1 MTSPHPR
8 RARLAARLRAV
19 RAAAFP
25 SGLQFSRHLGWAQSR
40 VSKLETGMQ
49 FPTPGDI
56 HAWVSGAGAGEAVE
70 AELLELLAAA
80 RVEYNAVRDLARRG
94 GGLAGRQAYLGSL
107 ETQITTLV
115 EYQPAL
121 IPGIVQTAAYA
132 REIAALAAA
141 PAAAGAGSDEIE
153 AMIAERVRR
162 QEILYQP
169 GKKVQVILGEAA
181 LYSRPGSVD
190 TLAGQLDRLL
200 SVTGL
205 SSVQVGVVPLAAPMP
220 VAPLCGF
227 TLLDDEFVLVE
238 TMTGEQR
245 LDGPHEIAVH
255 VTASRQLLHAALTG
269 SDAAALIGRVRAGLR
284 SGDGSDG
291 RDSADGG
298 TGTAA
303 P

>member
-1 MTSPHPR
+1 
-8 RARLAARLRAV
+8 
-19 RAAAFP
+19 
-25 SGLQFSRHLGWAQSR
+25 
-40 VSKLETGMQ
+40 MQ
-49 FPTPGDI
+49 FPTPADI
-56 HAWVSGAGAGEAVE
+56 HAWVHGAGADESVE
-70 AELLELLAAA
+70 AELLDLLAAA

-107 ETQITTLV
+107 ESQVTTLI

-121 IPGIVQTAAYA
+121 VPGIVQTAAYA
-132 REIAALAAA
+132 REMATLAAG
-141 PAAAGAGSDEIE
+141 PLAAGAGDDEID

-169 GKKVQVILGEAA
+169 GKRVQVILGEAA
-181 LYSRPGSVD
+181 LHTRPGSVD

-205 SSVQVGVVPLAAPMP
+205 ANVEIGVVPLSAPTP

-245 LDGPHEIAVH
+245 LDSPHDIAVH
-255 VTASRQLLHAALTG
+255 VTASRKLLHAALTG
-269 SDAAALIGRVRAGLR
+269 REAAALIGRVRADLSSRDVREGRNQEDVRDDR
-284 SGDGSDG
+284 SRPDERGRSDERSRPDG
-291 RDSADGG
+291 RNGA
-298 TGTAA
+298 TG
-303 P
+303 PPP

>member
-1 MTSPHPR
+1 
-8 RARLAARLRAV
+8 
-19 RAAAFP
+19 
-25 SGLQFSRHLGWAQSR
+25 
-40 VSKLETGMQ
+40 MQ

-141 PAAAGAGSDEIE
+141 PATAGVGSDEIE

-291 RDSADGG
+291 KDSADGG
-298 TGTAA
+298 SGTAA

>member
-1 MTSPHPR
+1 
-8 RARLAARLRAV
+8 
-19 RAAAFP
+19 
-25 SGLQFSRHLGWAQSR
+25 
-40 VSKLETGMQ
+40 MQ
-49 FPTPGDI
+49 FPTPTDI
-56 HAWVSGAGAGEAVE
+56 HAWVMGAGAGEEAE

-107 ETQITTLV
+107 ESQVTSLI

-132 REIAALAAA
+132 REMAALAAG
-141 PAAAGAGSDEIE
+141 PVAAGMVGATEDEIE

-169 GKKVQVILGEAA
+169 GKRVQVLLGEAA

-205 SSVQVGVVPLAAPMP
+205 ASVEVGVVPLAAPMA

-255 VTASRQLLHAALTG
+255 VTASRQLLQTAVTGQEAA
-269 SDAAALIGRVRAGLR
+269 SLIGRVRAELSSSDTAEAVGG
-284 SGDGSDG
+284 SEAGDGG
-291 RDSADGG
+291 EVRGGWDGG
-298 TGTAA
+298 GVG
-303 P
+303 PP